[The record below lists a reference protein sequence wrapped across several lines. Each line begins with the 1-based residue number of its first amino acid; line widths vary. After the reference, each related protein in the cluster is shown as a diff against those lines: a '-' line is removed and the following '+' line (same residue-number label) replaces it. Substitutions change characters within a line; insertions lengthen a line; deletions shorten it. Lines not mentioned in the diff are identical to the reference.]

1 MLDFSPIDKL
11 ARIHTLR
18 KAQRVGG
25 VCWPHWPNIKIDQ
38 KRKIHLQILD
48 TWCKNGG
55 QKNRQLKKEIS
66 TMSFFVKSS

>member
-48 TWCKNGG
+48 TWCKNVEL
-55 QKNRQLKKEIS
+55 RCRHLKKEIS
-66 TMSFFVKSS
+66 MMSFFVNSS